1 MSKEKAGLNCNYE
14 FYVGILTPENGLKFV
29 TAVEW
34 SPKVCKWESSEPAK
48 AMDKH
53 TAIQLQM
60 GLLCNGYTALVIEA
74 PDYLGFVNHP
84 SLYEPK
90 GE

>member
-1 MSKEKAGLNCNYE
+1 MAKEKAGLNCDYE
-14 FYVGILTPENGLKFV
+14 FYVGILTSENGLKFV

-34 SPKVCKWESSEPAK
+34 SPKVCEWKSGEPAK

-84 SLYEPK
+84 ALYEQK

>member
-1 MSKEKAGLNCNYE
+1 MAKEKAGLNCDYE

-34 SPKVCKWESSEPAK
+34 SPKVCEWKSGEPAK

-53 TAIQLQM
+53 TAIQLH
-60 GLLCNGYTALVIEA
+60 LCNGYTALVVEV
-74 PDYLGFVNHP
+74 PDYLQFVNHP
-84 SLYEPK
+84 SLYESK

>member
-1 MSKEKAGLNCNYE
+1 MAKEKAGLNCDYE

-34 SPKVCKWESSEPAK
+34 CPKVCEWKSGEPAM

-53 TAIQLQM
+53 TAIQLQI
-60 GLLCNGYTALVIEA
+60 GLLGNGCRALVIEA
-74 PDYLGFVNHP
+74 PDYLRFVNHP
-84 SLYEPK
+84 SLYESK

>member
-1 MSKEKAGLNCNYE
+1 MAKEKAGLNCDYE
-14 FYVGILTPENGLKFV
+14 FYVGILTSENGLKFV

-34 SPKVCKWESSEPAK
+34 DPKVCEWKPGEPAK

-74 PDYLGFVNHP
+74 PDYLTLINHP
-84 SLYEPK
+84 ALYEPK